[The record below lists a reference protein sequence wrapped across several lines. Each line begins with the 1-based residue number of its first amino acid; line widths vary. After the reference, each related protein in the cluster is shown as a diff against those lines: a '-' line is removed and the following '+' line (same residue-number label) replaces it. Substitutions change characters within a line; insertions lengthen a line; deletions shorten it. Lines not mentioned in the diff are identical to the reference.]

1 MPPETG
7 RRRVATP
14 VSVPDVPAMAVE
26 LHEARRHRTTVSPFT
41 ERAGGLD
48 EETAYAV
55 QARGIALREEAGE
68 RVVGGKL
75 GFTSEAMRR
84 AMGVDHPNYGW
95 LTDAM
100 VLAGGDVDLDAL
112 IHPKV
117 EPEIAFVLGHDL
129 DGPGVTAADV
139 LAATA
144 ALAPCLEVVDSRY
157 TGFRFAAADNIADD
171 SSAGKVVLGEPVPVA
186 ALEGADLRLLGCV
199 VTVDGALAH
208 TAAGAAAHGDPA
220 EAVAWMVGACG
231 RPLPAGSVV
240 ISGGLTP
247 PVDLTEGMMVAVEV
261 DRLGSCRLRA
271 VRSGT
276 DHAEPREEQPC
287 RS

>member
-1 MPPETG
+1 MSPVDVAAAAAELHRARMGRTTLTPFTG
-7 RRRVATP
+7 RP
-14 VSVPDVPAMAVE
+14 
-26 LHEARRHRTTVSPFT
+26 
-41 ERAGGLD
+41 GGLD
-48 EETAYAV
+48 EQTAYAV
-55 QARGIALREEAGE
+55 QAHGVALRERAGE

-100 VLAGGDVDLDAL
+100 LVAGEEVDLDTL

-117 EPEIAFVLGHDL
+117 EPEIAFVLGRDL
-129 DGPGVTAADV
+129 SGPEVTAHDV
-139 LAATA
+139 LDATA

-157 TGFRFAAADNIADD
+157 DGFRFAAADNVADD
-171 SSAGKVVLGEPVPVA
+171 SSAGKLLLGEPVPVGE
-186 ALEGADLRLLGCV
+186 LGGTDLRLLGCV

-208 TAAGAAAHGDPA
+208 TAAGAAAHGNPA
-220 EAVAWMVGACG
+220 EAVAWMVRACG
-231 RPLPAGSVV
+231 RPLPAGAVV

-247 PVDLTEGMMVAVEV
+247 PVDLAEGMMVTVEV
-261 DRLGSCRLRA
+261 DRLGPCRLRA

-276 DHAEPREEQPC
+276 RPAVPRKEP
-287 RS
+287 

>member
-1 MPPETG
+1 MS
-7 RRRVATP
+7 A
-14 VSVPDVPAMAVE
+14 PDVAATAAE
-26 LHEARRHRTTVSPFT
+26 LHEARLARTTVAPFT
-41 ERAGGLD
+41 GRTDGLD

-55 QARGIALREEAGE
+55 QAHGIVLRERAGE
-68 RVVGGKL
+68 HVVGGKL

-100 VLAGGDVDLDAL
+100 VVEGEDVDLDAL

-117 EPEIAFVLGHDL
+117 EPEIAFVLRRDL
-129 DGPGVTAADV
+129 SGPGVTAADV
-139 LAATA
+139 LDASA

-157 TGFRFAAADNIADD
+157 DGFRFAAADNIADD
-171 SSAGKVVLGEPVPVA
+171 SSAGMVLLGEPVPVGD
-186 ALEGADLRLLGCV
+186 LDGADLRLLGCV
-199 VTVDGALAH
+199 VTVDGRLAH
-208 TAAGAAAHGDPA
+208 TAAGAAAHGHPA
-220 EAVAWMVGACG
+220 EAVAWMANACG
-231 RPLPAGSVV
+231 RPLPAGAVV

-247 PVDLTEGMMVAVEV
+247 PIDLAEGMMVAVEV

-276 DHAEPREEQPC
+276 DPAEPREEQPC

>member
-1 MPPETG
+1 MRRVSATDEAVLAVAAELQGARLARRTVPTFTG
-7 RRRVATP
+7 RP
-14 VSVPDVPAMAVE
+14 E
-26 LHEARRHRTTVSPFT
+26 
-41 ERAGGLD
+41 GLD
-48 EETAYAV
+48 EATAYAV

-100 VLAGGDVDLDAL
+100 VVTGEEVDLDSL

-117 EPEIAFVLGHDL
+117 EPEIGFVLDRDL
-129 DGPGVTAADV
+129 SGPGVTAADV
-139 LAATA
+139 LAATG
-144 ALAPCLEVVDSRY
+144 ALVPCLEVVDSRY
-157 TGFRFAAADNIADD
+157 DGFRFAAADNIADD
-171 SSAGKVVLGEPVPVA
+171 SSAGAVVLGEPVP
-186 ALEGADLRLLGCV
+186 LSDLDGADLRLLGCV

-220 EAVAWMVGACG
+220 EAVAWMANACG

-247 PVDLTEGMMVAVEV
+247 PVDLADGTMVSVEV
-261 DRLGSCRLRA
+261 DRLGSCRMRA
-271 VRSGT
+271 VRSGAT
-276 DHAEPREEQPC
+276 PSATSSEEQPC

>member
-1 MPPETG
+1 V
-7 RRRVATP
+7 RRVSEP
-14 VSVPDVPAMAVE
+14 EVE
-26 LHEARRHRTTVSPFT
+26 AAAAELQRARLARVTVSPFT
-41 ERAGGLD
+41 GRPRGLD
-48 EETAYAV
+48 EGTAYAV
-55 QARGIALREEAGE
+55 QARGIHLREEAGE

-100 VLAGGDVDLDAL
+100 LVHGEDVDLDTL

-117 EPEIAFVLGHDL
+117 EPEIAFVLDRDL
-129 DGPGVTAADV
+129 AGPGVTAADV
-139 LAATA
+139 LDATA

-171 SSAGKVVLGEPVPVA
+171 SSAGVVVLGEPVP
-186 ALEGADLRLLGCV
+186 LGGLDGADLRLLGCV

-220 EAVAWMVGACG
+220 EAVAWMANACG

-247 PVDLTEGMMVAVEV
+247 PVDLADGMVVTVEV
-261 DRLGSCRLRA
+261 DRLGSCRVRA
-271 VRSGT
+271 VRSGSDAT
-276 DHAEPREEQPC
+276 APSEEQPC

>member
-1 MPPETG
+1 MS
-7 RRRVATP
+7 A
-14 VSVPDVPAMAVE
+14 PDVAATAAE
-26 LHEARRHRTTVSPFT
+26 LHEARLARTTVAPFT
-41 ERAGGLD
+41 GRAGGLD
-48 EETAYAV
+48 EPTAYAV
-55 QARGIALREEAGE
+55 QARGIALREHDGE

-100 VLAGGDVDLDAL
+100 VVAGEDVDLDAL

-129 DGPGVTAADV
+129 AGADVTAADV
-139 LAATA
+139 LDATA

-157 TGFRFAAADNIADD
+157 DGFRFAAADNIADD
-171 SSAGKVVLGEPVPVA
+171 SSAGKVVLGEPVP
-186 ALEGADLRLLGCV
+186 LGELGGADLRLLGCV
-199 VTVDGALAH
+199 VTVDGRVAH
-208 TAAGAAAHGDPA
+208 TAAGAAAHGHPA
-220 EAVAWMVGACG
+220 EAVAWMVRACG
-231 RPLPAGSVV
+231 RALPAGAVV

-247 PVDLTEGMMVAVEV
+247 PVDLAEGMMVAVEV
-261 DRLGSCRLRA
+261 DRLGSCRVRA
-271 VRSGT
+271 VRSGSDAT
-276 DHAEPREEQPC
+276 APPEEQPC

>member
-1 MPPETG
+1 M
-7 RRRVATP
+7 RRVSEP
-14 VSVPDVPAMAVE
+14 EVE
-26 LHEARRHRTTVSPFT
+26 AAAAELQRARLARVTVSPFT
-41 ERAGGLD
+41 GRPGGLD
-48 EETAYAV
+48 EGTAYAV
-55 QARGIALREEAGE
+55 QARGIHLREEAGE

-100 VLAGGDVDLDAL
+100 LVHGEDVDLDTL

-117 EPEIAFVLGHDL
+117 EPEIAFVLDRDL
-129 DGPGVTAADV
+129 AGPGVTAADV
-139 LAATA
+139 LDATG

-171 SSAGKVVLGEPVPVA
+171 SSAGVVVLGEPVP
-186 ALEGADLRLLGCV
+186 LGGLDGADLRLLGCV

-220 EAVAWMVGACG
+220 EAVAWMANACG

-247 PVDLTEGMMVAVEV
+247 PVDLADGMVVTVEV
-261 DRLGSCRLRA
+261 DRLGSCRVRA
-271 VRSGT
+271 VRSGSDAT
-276 DHAEPREEQPC
+276 APSEEQPC